1 MTSDYEPLENID
13 DSVILDNTKDS
24 MFKNSIVPFFKAL
37 DAMRKSGVI
46 AEEDNDF
53 KRDIEFEKLIMDPN
67 FDPENLTAIEIQTLE
82 KYMSYIQTLLLDDNE
97 DKLIKAIDTLKKN
110 SKKKKQRWRDIK
122 KR

>member
-1 MTSDYEPLENID
+1 MTSEYEPLENID
-13 DSVILDNTKDS
+13 DSIVLDNTKDS

-53 KRDIEFEKLIMDPN
+53 KRDVEFEKLIMDPN
-67 FDPENLTAIEIQTLE
+67 FDPENLTATEIQTLE
-82 KYMSYIQTLLLDDNE
+82 KYMNYIQTLLLDDNE
-97 DKLIKAIDTLKKN
+97 DKLIKAINTLKKN